1 MKRTETS
8 PRPSVPE
15 IVVTDASVGGDGP
28 GAFAYDTPSG
38 PDSDFAPSPAPYRVP
53 TGEAGWWTAAVL
65 WRARWWLVAVS
76 LIAGGVAAAV
86 ALQMP
91 NWYRAETRVLLP
103 EGGGSS
109 LAGLVETVAPGASA
123 LIGGGDDYTRFR
135 AILTSRTVQERIVR
149 RFDLVDVYDLARK
162 KDPIGAAIKELQE
175 NATFEVSLEYNHLA
189 VRVLDTSP
197 RRAAQIA
204 DRFVEELNSENV
216 RLTSG
221 SAAENRQFLE
231 TRLDEAQVA
240 LDEAQNEMQAFM
252 ETNQIVG
259 IEAQAVALVEALGL
273 AQAQVAEA
281 EIRFQAI
288 QSEAGPEAP
297 QYRAAEA
304 ALGAAREQMTRLTG
318 GDEAI
323 MPVPMQRL
331 PAVGRQYARIQQE
344 VLTQSKIIEAIRP
357 LFEQA
362 RLAERRDANA
372 VQIIDPATVPIV
384 KAAPSRSVLVVVSA
398 LTAFVLAAFLI
409 LALAL
414 IRTKGA
420 LVSEKLRLS
429 A

>member
-1 MKRTETS
+1 MKRTETP

-15 IVVTDASVGGDGP
+15 IGVPDATVGGDGP
-28 GAFAYDTPSG
+28 ATHLEPE
-38 PDSDFAPSPAPYRVP
+38 SDFAPSAAPYRAP
-53 TGEAGWWTAAVL
+53 TAEAGWWTAAVL
-65 WRARWWLVAVS
+65 WRARWWLVA
-76 LIAGGVAAAV
+76 AAV
-86 ALQMP
+86 LAGAVAVAVAVQLP
-91 NWYRAETRVLLP
+91 NWYRSETRVLLP

-149 RFDLVDVYDLARK
+149 RYNLVQVYDVA
-162 KDPIGAAIKELQE
+162 DEPDQIGAAIKELQE

-189 VRVLDTSP
+189 IHVLDKSP
-197 RRAAQIA
+197 RRAAQMA

-240 LDEAQNEMQAFM
+240 LDAAQNEMQAFM

-259 IEAQAVALVEALGL
+259 IEAQAEALVQALGT

-304 ALGAAREQMTRLTG
+304 ALGAARDQMTRLTG

-344 VLTQSKIIEAIRP
+344 VLTQGKIIEAIRP

-372 VQIIDPATVPIV
+372 VQVIDPASVPIERATPRRAV
-384 KAAPSRSVLVVVSA
+384 IVILSVLTA
-398 LTAFVLAAFLI
+398 LIATACIA

-414 IRTKGA
+414 IRLKAAGVA
-420 LVSEKLRLS
+420 QKLRLTV
-429 A
+429 

>member
-1 MKRTETS
+1 MKRTEA
-8 PRPSVPE
+8 PRPTAPE
-15 IVVTDASVGGDGP
+15 IAVSDVVVGGDGP
-28 GAFAYDTPSG
+28 AASVYSEPGG
-38 PDSDFAPSPAPYRVP
+38 PESDFAPSPAPYRTP

-65 WRARWWLVAVS
+65 WRARWWLVAVA
-76 LIAGGVAAAV
+76 LVAGGVAV
-86 ALQMP
+86 GVVLRIP
-91 NWYRAETRVLLP
+91 NWYSSETRVLLP

-123 LIGGGDDYTRFR
+123 LIGGGDSYTRYR

-162 KDPIGAAIKELQE
+162 KDPVGSAIGELQK
-175 NATFEVSLEYNHLA
+175 NTTFEVSLEYNYLA
-189 VRVLDTSP
+189 VHVLDTSP

-240 LDEAQNEMQAFM
+240 LDAAQGEMQGFM
-252 ETNQIVG
+252 ERNQIVG
-259 IEAQAVALVEALGL
+259 IEEQASALVQALGT

-288 QSEAGPEAP
+288 QSESGPEAP
-297 QYRAAEA
+297 EYRAAEA
-304 ALGAAREQMTRLTG
+304 ALATARDQMTRLTS
-318 GDEAI
+318 GDEAL
-323 MPVPMQRL
+323 MPVSMERL

-344 VLTQSKIIEAIRP
+344 VLTQGKIIEAIRP

-362 RLAERRDANA
+362 RLSERRDANA
-372 VQIIDPATVPIV
+372 VQVIDPASVPVV
-384 KAAPSRSVLVVVSA
+384 KASPRRTVIVLVST
-398 LTAFVLAAFLI
+398 LTAFILGAF
-409 LALAL
+409 LALAIAL
-414 IRTKGA
+414 IRAKSATVA
-420 LVSEKLRLS
+420 EKLRQ
-429 A
+429 AA